1 MNESGYSFAETIL
14 AMGIFTLLCTLLL
27 PITYTMKTSLLNKKL
42 EMIAAETAYEGI
54 KQYQAKQQTEG
65 SRTIEQVE
73 YHWIF
78 DGQDVCVRFQNT
90 RELRQKC
97 INVSGEAH
105 E

>member
-1 MNESGYSFAETIL
+1 LNESGYSFAETIL
-14 AMGIFTLLCTLLL
+14 AMGIFTLLCTSLL
-27 PITYTMKTSLLNKKL
+27 PITYTMKTNLLNKKL
-42 EMIAAETAYEGI
+42 EVIAAETAYEGI

-65 SRTIEQVE
+65 TRTIEQVD

-97 INVSGEAH
+97 INVNGEAH
-105 E
+105 G